1 MEDNN
6 SRIEGGYMKP
16 DKIVDGVYRVA
27 AAVGEK
33 DLFEGIWPID
43 NGVMLNSYVVQGSE
57 KTAFIDL
64 VKDWDGALSTV
75 EKQLA
80 ELDVTIE
87 SLDYLILNHME
98 PDHTGSLGEVFKR
111 NPNIQIVCT
120 KKAEALV
127 NTFYNIYDHIHVVV
141 DGDTIDL
148 GGKTL
153 VFYETPNIH
162 WPETMMTYLL
172 EDKILFSC
180 DAFGSFGRYEH
191 AFDDELTQQEWD
203 LLIPETQRYY
213 ANIVSTFSPFVIK
226 GIEKLASLDIQ
237 VVAPSHGVIWREDPQ
252 KIIGLYND
260 YAHWMNG
267 PANKEVTF
275 IYSTMY
281 GNTAALVDLI
291 KTTLE
296 DEGIVVHLHQ
306 VPQEHVSYVLS
317 SAWRSSGLVIGMPT
331 YEYRMFP
338 PMYHVLDI
346 LDRSHLKNRKVIRF
360 GSYGWSGGAQK
371 QFEPFIDSLKW
382 DKLGVIEYQGAPSEE
397 DKQKAVEAAKA
408 LAQAVKE
415 WN

>member
-1 MEDNN
+1 
-6 SRIEGGYMKP
+6 MKP

-191 AFDDELTQQEWD
+191 AFDDELTQQEW
-203 LLIPETQRYY
+203 
-213 ANIVSTFSPFVIK
+213 
-226 GIEKLASLDIQ
+226 
-237 VVAPSHGVIWREDPQ
+237 
-252 KIIGLYND
+252 
-260 YAHWMNG
+260 
-267 PANKEVTF
+267 
-275 IYSTMY
+275 
-281 GNTAALVDLI
+281 
-291 KTTLE
+291 
-296 DEGIVVHLHQ
+296 
-306 VPQEHVSYVLS
+306 
-317 SAWRSSGLVIGMPT
+317 
-331 YEYRMFP
+331 
-338 PMYHVLDI
+338 
-346 LDRSHLKNRKVIRF
+346 
-360 GSYGWSGGAQK
+360 
-371 QFEPFIDSLKW
+371 
-382 DKLGVIEYQGAPSEE
+382 
-397 DKQKAVEAAKA
+397 
-408 LAQAVKE
+408 
-415 WN
+415 